1 MSYLCPFNSKFKYFN
16 YTQIM
21 KKIYFLLFL
30 IITGSFSYGQ
40 ELLLNGDFETWT
52 STTAPTS
59 WTTAVNVTQETT
71 IIHGGTSSAKQ
82 APTATSAIVQKITG
96 LTPGDAITLSLWY
109 KSSGDG
115 TDARIWSKWGNS
127 GVLDGTTDAA
137 ILQGP
142 NNAYLP
148 NGDWTEYTLNL
159 TVPATANEFN
169 FEVRTYNGGTVYWD
183 DFSFFKTTTSNC
195 DLSLGS
201 TTATCDAITDGV
213 DTYTATVAFTGGG
226 TETYTIT
233 PSSGTVSGDNP
244 TSMASGTITVSGI
257 NEGTSLS
264 LNITSSNCD
273 LTANVTSPICVPV
286 ASLPVYEPFNYVAS
300 SNLGGQ
306 GGWLNLNTGDDVV
319 VSSGSL
325 SYTGLMASSDNSINF
340 DGIGIDPR
348 KLFTPVTAGEVFT
361 SFIFKITSQTLITDL
376 TDGGYFVSLSES
388 DASQDIR
395 LWVKPNPDAASTTYS
410 IGFGVETSNPPFTT
424 ATYNIGDNVFVVMLY
439 NVTNGTVSLWVNP
452 DSASFGGTAPVAT
465 LTATDATIAQ
475 SINRFIIRQDS
486 EGETPFIQM
495 DELRIGTTW
504 ASVTPAD
511 SAGLNES
518 NIAGFSM
525 YPNPTHNS
533 ISIFTTANGTKNVQI
548 FDLVG
553 KQVVNEMVSGNSLN
567 LNLKS
572 GIYVVKVEEAGK
584 VATQKLVIE

>member
-1 MSYLCPFNSKFKYFN
+1 
-16 YTQIM
+16 M
-21 KKIYFLLFL
+21 KKLYFLLFL

-52 STTAPTS
+52 SSTAPTS
-59 WTTAVNVTQETT
+59 WTTAVNVNQEST
-71 IIHGGTSSAKQ
+71 IIHGGTYSAKQ
-82 APTATSAIVQKITG
+82 APTATSSIVQKITG

-115 TDARIWSKWGNS
+115 TDARIWSKWGNN
-127 GVLDGTTDAA
+127 GTLDSTTDAA

-142 NNAYLP
+142 NNAYFT
-148 NGDWTEYTLNL
+148 NGDWTQYTLNL

-183 DFSFFKTTTSNC
+183 DFSFLKTTGSSC
-195 DLSLGS
+195 DLALGATS
-201 TTATCDAITDGV
+201 ATCDAITDNV
-213 DTYTATVAFTGGG
+213 DTYSATVNFTGGG

-233 PSSGTVSGDNP
+233 PSAGTVSGDNP
-244 TSMASGTITVSGI
+244 TSVASGTIIVSGI
-257 NEGTSLS
+257 NEGTNLS
-264 LNITSSNCD
+264 LNITSTNCT
-273 LTANVTSPICVPV
+273 LGANINSPICVPV
-286 ASLPVYEPFNYVAS
+286 AALPVYESFDYVAA

-319 VSSGSL
+319 IAPGSL
-325 SYTGLMASSDNSINF
+325 SYTGLMASTGNSASF

-348 KLFTPVTAGEVFT
+348 KLFSPVTSGDVYA
-361 SFIFKITSQTLITDL
+361 SFIFKVTSQSLITDL
-376 TDGGYFVSLSES
+376 TDGGYFASLSES

-395 LWVKPNPDAASTTYS
+395 LWVKPNPDATSTTYS
-410 IGFGVETSNPPFTT
+410 LGFGIETASPPFTT
-424 ATYNIGDNVFVVMLY
+424 TTYNVGDNVFVVMLY
-439 NVTNGTVSLWVNP
+439 NVTSGTVSLWANP
-452 DSASFGGTAPVAT
+452 DSATLGGTAPTAT
-465 LTATDATIAQ
+465 LTATDTSIAP

-486 EGETPFIQM
+486 EGETPFVVM

-518 NIAGFSM
+518 NIAGFSI
-525 YPNPTHNS
+525 YPNPTHNT
-533 ISIFTTANGTKNVQI
+533 INIFTTANLTKNVQI
-548 FDLVG
+548 FDLLG